1 MSFVLSFFLHTAQ
14 KVLDLSGA
22 GADGVKITENSAVLE
37 WLNSEGKGTQ
47 QFQSSKETDWM

>member
-1 MSFVLSFFLHTAQ
+1 MAHIMSFVLSFFLHTAQ

-37 WLNSEGKGTQ
+37 
-47 QFQSSKETDWM
+47 